1 MTEQLTSYR
10 PTKCRKY
17 GHDDFYYRLCCFVA
31 SVFYAVSQ
39 LAVKLSMQSGNR
51 NGDRVKSLLVV
62 NRTKAIQ
69 WIAVACLSLSFAY
82 PASASTVEGVR
93 LWRAP
98 DHTRLVFDLSS
109 PAEHKL
115 FRLSNP
121 ERIVIDLEGTAFKA
135 GTDELEFS
143 NTPIS
148 RLRHGKRNKKDLR
161 LVLDL
166 NKATN
171 PRSFSLKKHAEKP
184 DRLVIDL
191 YDIETNTVKTVETLQ
206 QTAKAIP
213 KDDIVIVVDAGHGG
227 EDPGSI
233 GPGRLY
239 EKDVVLAV
247 SKELQSI
254 IDNEPGFRSVMIRT
268 GDYYVENVQRRK
280 KARDIRAHMFVSVHA
295 DGFNDSRAKGA
306 SVFALSRRGA
316 TSQMARILASKA
328 NESDLIGGAGSVS
341 LSDKD
346 DVLAGVLVDLS
357 MTATLAS
364 SLDVGD
370 RVLKN
375 MGKFTRLHK
384 NHVEQAAFIVLKSHD
399 VPSIL
404 VETGFI
410 TNPEESRKLN
420 SRAHRNKLANAI
432 FSGIKSYFYDNPP
445 EGSYVAWKK
454 HGGGEIIHTIAKG
467 DTLSSIAK
475 RYKVSISTLKEAN
488 SLSDA
493 TIRIGQRLTIPAS

>member
-1 MTEQLTSYR
+1 MVEHNKAKCLMRKTLRLMADIKVVVDFFFERCNTLFLTTIDGKTRTALRYVLTAVWLS
-10 PTKCRKY
+10 
-17 GHDDFYYRLCCFVA
+17 LFVSQTVSA
-31 SVFYAVSQ
+31 SV
-39 LAVKLSMQSGNR
+39 
-51 NGDRVKSLLVV
+51 
-62 NRTKAIQ
+62 
-69 WIAVACLSLSFAY
+69 
-82 PASASTVEGVR
+82 VEGVR

-115 FRLSNP
+115 FRLSGP
-121 ERIVIDLEGTAFKA
+121 ERLVIDLEGTTFKA
-135 GTDELEFS
+135 GTEDLDFT

-148 RLRHGKRNKKDLR
+148 RLRHGKRDKKDLR

-166 NKATN
+166 SQAIN
-171 PRSFSLKKHAEKP
+171 PRSFSLKKHADKP

-191 YDIETNTVKTVETLQ
+191 YDIEASTIKTVETIQ
-206 QTAKAIP
+206 QTTKASP
-213 KDDIVIVVDAGHGG
+213 KSEIVIVVDAGHGG

-233 GPGRLY
+233 GPGRLF

-247 SKELQSI
+247 SKELQAI
-254 IDNEPGFRSVMIRT
+254 IDNEPGFSAVMIRT
-268 GDYYVENVQRRK
+268 GDYYVDNVQRRK

-295 DGFNDSRAKGA
+295 DGFTDARAKGA

-375 MGKFTRLHK
+375 MGRFTRLHK

-420 SRAHRNKLANAI
+420 SSRHRNKLANAI
-432 FSGIKSYFYDNPP
+432 FSGIKDYFYDNPP

-454 HGGGEIIHTIAKG
+454 SNSGEVIHTIAKG

-475 RYKVSISTLKEAN
+475 RYKVSISTIKEAN
-488 SLSDA
+488 SLNDA
-493 TIRIGQRLTIPAS
+493 NIRIGQRLTIPAS